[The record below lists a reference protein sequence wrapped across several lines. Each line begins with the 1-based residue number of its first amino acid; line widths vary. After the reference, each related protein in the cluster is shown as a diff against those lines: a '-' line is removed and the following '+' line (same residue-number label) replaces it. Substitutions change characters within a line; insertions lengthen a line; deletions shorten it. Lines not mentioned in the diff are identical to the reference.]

1 MLDVQP
7 ATARRPGSSHRRF
20 GLALAGGGP
29 LGAFY
34 EIGCLHAI
42 EESLDGFGLTELEMY
57 VGVSSGAMIAAG
69 LANGF
74 DTADMGLVFIHNES
88 SEFSFSPAWFLMPA
102 VGEYLRRLAGAPGLV
117 ADIALDY
124 FKDPGRD
131 WAEILDP
138 LGRLLPT
145 GVCDNRPLERLMG
158 RLFAQGGR
166 TNDFRRLVPRLYV
179 MATELNT
186 GHSVRFGEPG
196 FDHVPIS
203 RAIQASTALPG
214 LYPPVTIDGRVYAD
228 GALVKTMHASVLLD
242 AGADF
247 VICVNPLVAFDASSA
262 ARPADGYPP
271 PEHELTTGG
280 LPVVLSQTFRS
291 LIQSRMRVGMR
302 DYRRRYPKADVL
314 LFEPDRG
321 DASLF
326 FQNVF
331 RYADREQLAEHAYQR
346 TRQDLLHHS
355 ERLQKALARHEVR
368 LRLDVLRDPS
378 RTFAQAVDARKR
390 RQLPLV
396 GPLHAALDHLERA
409 VDRRVAHA

>member
-1 MLDVQP
+1 MLDLQP
-7 ATARRPGSSHRRF
+7 ATGRRGRPSHGRF

-42 EESLDGFGLTELEMY
+42 EEAFDGFDLTGLEMY

-88 SEFSFSPAWFLMPA
+88 SEFKFSPSWFLMPA
-102 VGEYLRRLAGAPGLV
+102 FDEYLRRLAGLPRLLGG
-117 ADIALDY
+117 IAREFLR
-124 FKDPGRD
+124 DPTRD
-131 WAEILDP
+131 LAEAIDP

-145 GVCDNRPLERLMG
+145 GVCDNRPLERVLA
-158 RLFAQGGR
+158 RLFEMHGR

-179 MATELNT
+179 VATELNS

-196 FDHVPIS
+196 YDHVPIS

-228 GALVKTMHASVLLD
+228 GALLRTMNASLLLD

-247 VICVNPLVAFDASSA
+247 VVCVNPLVAFDASSA
-262 ARPADGYPP
+262 PRHADGYPP
-271 PEHELTTGG
+271 DHHDLADAG
-280 LPVVLSQTFRS
+280 LPTVLSQTFRS
-291 LIQSRMRVGMR
+291 LIQSRMQAGMKG
-302 DYRRRYPKADVL
+302 YKQRYPHADVL

-321 DASLF
+321 DADLF

-331 RYADREQLAEHAYQR
+331 RYADREHLAEHAYRR
-346 TRQDLLHHS
+346 TREDLRRHAPG
-355 ERLQKALARHEVR
+355 LQRMLRRHGIA
-368 LRLDVLRDPS
+368 LRLDVLEDRR
-378 RTFAQAVDARKR
+378 RTFARAVEERKR
-390 RQLPLV
+390 RQIPLV
-396 GPLHAALDHLERA
+396 GALHRALDRLEHAQMA
-409 VDRRVAHA
+409 VTGKA

>member
-1 MLDVQP
+1 MLDLQ
-7 ATARRPGSSHRRF
+7 TARTVRQRPSPRRF

-42 EESLDGFGLTELEMY
+42 DEALDGFGLTELEMY

-74 DTADMGLVFIHNES
+74 DTADMGLVFIHAESNE
-88 SEFSFSPAWFLMPA
+88 FRFSPAWFLMPA
-102 VGEYLRRLAGAPGLV
+102 VGEYVRRLASAPGLV
-117 ADIALDY
+117 AGIAREYLR
-124 FKDPGRD
+124 DPGRS
-131 WAEILDP
+131 WAEAIDP

-145 GVCDNRPLERLMG
+145 GVCDNRPLERVLA
-158 RLFAQGGR
+158 RLFSTGGR
-166 TNDFRRLVPRLYV
+166 TNDFRQLEPRLYV
-179 MATELNT
+179 MATELAT
-186 GHSVRFGEPG
+186 GHSVRFGAPG

-214 LYPPVTIDGRVYAD
+214 LYPPVTIDGHVYAD

-262 ARPADGYPP
+262 PREPDGYAP

-280 LPVVLSQTFRS
+280 LPTVLSQTFRS

-302 DYRRRYPKADVL
+302 DYRQRYPKADVL

-321 DASLF
+321 DTRLF

-331 RYADREQLAEHAYQR
+331 RYADREDLAEHAYQR
-346 TRQDLLHHS
+346 TRADLRHHAQA
-355 ERLQKALARHEVR
+355 LQSLLQRHEIR
-368 LRLDVLRDPS
+368 LRLDVLHDRT
-378 RTFAQAVDARKR
+378 RTFARAVDERKR
-390 RQLPLV
+390 RQLPVV
-396 GPLHAALDHLERA
+396 GPLHLALDRLEHAVAAGRA
-409 VDRRVAHA
+409 

>member
-1 MLDVQP
+1 MLDLQF
-7 ATARRPGSSHRRF
+7 ATSRRQGPSHRRF

-42 EESLDGFGLTELEMY
+42 DEALDGFGLTELEMY

-74 DTADMGLVFIHNES
+74 DTADMGLVFVHAES
-88 SEFSFSPAWFLMPA
+88 DEFDFSPAWFLVPA
-102 VGEYLRRLAGAPGLV
+102 FREYARRLASAPGLFAGIAREYLR
-117 ADIALDY
+117 
-124 FKDPGRD
+124 DPGRN
-131 WAEILDP
+131 WAEAIDP

-145 GVCDNRPLERLMG
+145 GVCDNGPLERVLA
-158 RLFAQGGR
+158 RLFSQGDR
-166 TNDFRRLVPRLYV
+166 TNDFRKLGPRLYV
-179 MATELNT
+179 MATELAT

-242 AGADF
+242 SGADF

-262 ARPADGYPP
+262 PRDPDGMAP

-280 LPVVLSQTFRS
+280 LPTVLSQTFRS

-321 DASLF
+321 DARLF
-326 FQNVF
+326 FRNVF
-331 RYADREQLAEHAYQR
+331 RYADREDVAEHAYQC
-346 TRQDLLHHS
+346 TRADLRRHA
-355 ERLQKALARHEVR
+355 RALQPMLERHEIT
-368 LRLDVLRDPS
+368 LRLDVLDDRR
-378 RTFAQAVDARKR
+378 RTFAHAVEQRKR
-390 RQLPLV
+390 RQLPVV
-396 GPLHAALDHLERA
+396 GPLHLALDRLER
-409 VDRRVAHA
+409 VVATGRG